1 MRLALFEAREARDGA
16 AALEALD
23 RLYVLVDRYDA
34 KLLVLGEPDDDTQ
47 SFVLPATCRQMTA
60 RHFGRCSACEGP
72 IKRGDVMYWEPSER
86 ATYCVA
92 CGGIPGLAPQ
102 PDGRSAGGR

>member
-1 MRLALFEAREARDGA
+1 VRLALFEAREARDGA
-16 AALEALD
+16 AALVALD

-34 KLLVLGEPDDDTQ
+34 KLLVLGESDDDTQ

-60 RHFGRCSACEGP
+60 RHHGQCKACKGR
-72 IKRGDVMYWEPSER
+72 IYQGDVMYWEPSER

-92 CGGIPGLAPQ
+92 CGGIPGLAQQ